1 VKEGQDAYGRMILD
15 ALEHEEPISEIV
27 ERDDGF
33 MMASRFGTELYL
45 APFRRWPARQR
56 RAMRLARGRILDAG
70 AGGGRVALHLQQ
82 RGLDVVAIDVSP
94 LAVETCRRRGVR
106 DARVIAVEHV
116 DESLGVFDTI
126 VMFGN
131 NLGLVGASARSKRV
145 LERLHRV
152 SSRAARILGESLD
165 PYTTDDPAHL
175 AYHERNRRRGRMG
188 GQLRIRIRYRDH
200 ATPWFDYLLVSR
212 DELEQLLDGT
222 GWHLVRTIEDE
233 PPLYVAVIE
242 KDAARSKPGGGAASG
257 APRARRRPSGSSP
270 GRARGRR

>member
-165 PYTTDDPAHL
+165 PYTTDDPRPPRLSRAEP
-175 AYHERNRRRGRMG
+175 AARPDGRP
-188 GQLRIRIRYRDH
+188 
-200 ATPWFDYLLVSR
+200 ATDPDPLSGSR
-212 DELEQLLDGT
+212 DAM
-222 GWHLVRTIEDE
+222 VRL
-233 PPLYVAVIE
+233 PVGLA
-242 KDAARSKPGGGAASG
+242 
-257 APRARRRPSGSSP
+257 
-270 GRARGRR
+270 GRARATAGRNGLALGPDDRGRAAALRGRDREGCGAV

>member
-1 VKEGQDAYGRMILD
+1 MKEGQDAYGRMILD
-15 ALEHEEPISEIV
+15 ALEQDEPISEIV

-56 RAMRLARGRILDAG
+56 RAMRLARGRVLDAG

-94 LAVETCRRRGVR
+94 LAVEACRRSGVR
-106 DARVIAVEHV
+106 DARVVAVERV

-131 NLGLVGASARSKRV
+131 NLGLLGGPARGRRT
-145 LERLHRV
+145 LERLHRI
-152 SSRAARILGESLD
+152 SSPAARILGESLD

-188 GQLRIRIRYRDH
+188 GQLRIRIRYREH

-212 DELEQLLDGT
+212 DELEELLDGT
-222 GWHLVRTIEDE
+222 SWRLVRTIEDE

-242 KDAARSKPGGGAASG
+242 KDAAPSKSGGAASG